1 MSPRCLIRGYASAN
15 PGYVSLAPTVEI
27 LVGTKDPSGKPRPK
41 RGFVDQRGK
50 NVFKVRLSVLLP
62 PYLDAVTFSGTVT
75 FAAFSKPCGLGYRLL
90 RPT

>member
-1 MSPRCLIRGYASAN
+1 MPDSWVRECKPGLRIISTNRGDTRWDEGS
-15 PGYVSLAPTVEI
+15 
-27 LVGTKDPSGKPRPK
+27 K
-41 RGFVDQRGK
+41 RKTAAKAWFVDQRGK

-75 FAAFSKPCGLGYRLL
+75 FTAFSKPCGLGYRSL